1 MRIAPLLLAFTLTVS
16 AFAADIAGKWN
27 LTAKDPDGNDIK
39 GQMVLKYE
47 DGRLSGTIGSSEGT
61 NPLKEVDFKDNVFTC
76 KLMYG
81 DNQVTLK
88 LTLDGD
94 TLTGNW
100 STEDGTTGRVECTR
114 AKLAA
119 AAKADSPVA
128 GVWKIE
134 TAGPDGNPIQ
144 AQLILK
150 QEQGVWSG
158 QLVVTEHGLTLPLED
173 IKVQG
178 AALSLKIPTDNGSFA
193 LEGQVSADK
202 LVATAVGP
210 DGSQHKLSGT
220 RQ

>member
-47 DGRLSGTIGSSEGT
+47 DGKLSGTIGSAQGT
-61 NPLKEVDFKDNVFTC
+61 NPLKEVEFKDNVLTC

-94 TLTGNW
+94 TLKGNW
-100 STEDGTTGRVECTR
+100 STEDGNTGPVECIR
-114 AKLAA
+114 DKEAA
-119 AAKADSPVA
+119 AAKADSSVA

-158 QLVVTEHGLTLPLED
+158 QLVVVEHGVTLPLED

-178 AALSLKIPTDNGSFA
+178 AALSLKIPTDNGTFA
-193 LEGQVSADK
+193 LEGQISADK
-202 LVATAVGP
+202 LIATAVGP

>member
-1 MRIAPLLLAFTLTVS
+1 MSP
-16 AFAADIAGKWN
+16 
-27 LTAKDPDGNDIK
+27 LTA
-39 GQMVLKYE
+39 VE
-47 DGRLSGTIGSSEGT
+47 
-61 NPLKEVDFKDNVFTC
+61 FKDNVFTC

-88 LTLDGD
+88 LTPDGD

-100 STEDGTTGRVECTR
+100 STEDGTTGAVGCTR
-114 AKLAA
+114 AKQAA
-119 AAKADSPVA
+119 AAKADSSVA

-158 QLVVTEHGLTLPLED
+158 QLVVAAHGLTLQLED

-178 AALSLKIPTDNGSFA
+178 AALSLKIRSHNRP
-193 LEGQVSADK
+193 E
-202 LVATAVGP
+202 
-210 DGSQHKLSGT
+210 
-220 RQ
+220 

>member
-47 DGRLSGTIGSSEGT
+47 DGKLSGTIGGAQGT
-61 NPLKEVDFKDNVFTC
+61 NPLREVEFKDNVLTC

-81 DNQVTLK
+81 DNEVTLK

-94 TLTGNW
+94 TLKGNW
-100 STEDGTTGRVECTR
+100 STEDGTTGPVECIR
-114 AKLAA
+114 DKEAA

-144 AQLILK
+144 AQITLK

>member
-1 MRIAPLLLAFTLTVS
+1 MRIAPLLLACTLSLS
-16 AFAADIAGKWN
+16 AFAADIAGQWN
-27 LTAKDPDGNDIK
+27 LTAKDPDGNEIK
-39 GQMVLKYE
+39 AQMVLKNE
-47 DGRLSGTIGSSEGT
+47 DGKLSGAIGSPERMS
-61 NPLKEVDFKDNVFTC
+61 PLTAVEFKDHVFTC

-81 DNQVTLK
+81 DNQVSLK

-100 STEDGTTGRVECTR
+100 STDDGTTGPVECTR
-114 AKLAA
+114 AKQAA

-128 GVWKIE
+128 GVWKID

-158 QLVVTEHGLTLPLED
+158 QLVVVEHGVTLPLED

-178 AALSLKIPTDNGSFA
+178 AALSLKIPTDNGTFA

>member
-27 LTAKDPDGNDIK
+27 LTAKDPDGNEIK

-47 DGRLSGTIGSSEGT
+47 DGKLSGTIGSAQGT
-61 NPLKEVDFKDNVFTC
+61 NPLKEVEFKDNVLTC

-94 TLTGNW
+94 TLKGNW
-100 STEDGTTGRVECTR
+100 STEDGNTGPVECIR
-114 AKLAA
+114 DKEAA
-119 AAKADSPVA
+119 AAKADSPTA

-158 QLVVTEHGLTLPLED
+158 QLVVVEHGVTLPLED

-178 AALSLKIPTDNGSFA
+178 AALSLKIPTDNGTFA
-193 LEGQVSADK
+193 LEGQISADK
-202 LVATAVGP
+202 LIATAVGP

>member
-39 GQMVLKYE
+39 GQMVLK
-47 DGRLSGTIGSSEGT
+47 
-61 NPLKEVDFKDNVFTC
+61 
-76 KLMYG
+76 
-81 DNQVTLK
+81 VTLK

-100 STEDGTTGRVECTR
+100 STEDGTTGRLECTR

-128 GVWKIE
+128 GVWKID

-178 AALSLKIPTDNGSFA
+178 AALSLKRPTDNGSFA

>member
-1 MRIAPLLLAFTLTVS
+1 MRITPLLLACTLSLS
-16 AFAADIAGKWN
+16 AFATDIAGKWD

-61 NPLKEVDFKDNVFTC
+61 NPLKEVEFKDNVFTC

-128 GVWKIE
+128 GV
-134 TAGPDGNPIQ
+134 
-144 AQLILK
+144 
-150 QEQGVWSG
+150 
-158 QLVVTEHGLTLPLED
+158 
-173 IKVQG
+173 
-178 AALSLKIPTDNGSFA
+178 
-193 LEGQVSADK
+193 
-202 LVATAVGP
+202 
-210 DGSQHKLSGT
+210 
-220 RQ
+220 